1 MPAWTLIVP
10 LAVLAAGALLS
21 SLLSARPKAG
31 RAAAAM
37 AVWVA
42 AAVLLGTW
50 LATRAPIVAP
60 PSAFDTGAGVRLVL
74 RLDALTAV
82 LGLYLLVSV
91 ALLLTLVRVPSPA
104 LALLATA
111 ASLLTIS
118 AGGLLLAA
126 LGWGLA
132 LTLIRLML
140 GQAGAPLS
148 PLSRLRN
155 ELAWLLILAAGAD
168 VAGRAATEQFGDIP
182 VSAVGVA
189 TFAAVSAGA
198 AMGSGLVPWQ
208 PWTASLWRRASP
220 ELGAIAAAVIL
231 PLGFELL
238 LRLYQAG
245 GGRYPGSFGNLALA
259 TLGALVTVGAVL
271 RAQAATSR
279 AALLSELLPA
289 SAGFALLGVGLGT
302 PLGMAC
308 GVAALGESVLVGV
321 LAPILRRS
329 SSRAQAV
336 GLLAAAALPPSLGF
350 ALRLLVL
357 QAALE
362 AGEVYG
368 FLALLAAAAWIIQ
381 LAATAR
387 GLRLAD
393 DATATAARAARS
405 TAWVVV
411 AGLGLGGALA
421 AALLAYVAVPAA
433 AAIVHFDQTALTD
446 LPSAVES
453 AAGRWPAFGLG
464 FLIALAALAVVAAT
478 PRWQSPSRLAPQPLI
493 RPLWNV
499 VAERAM
505 ASLDVLEVPSE
516 FRVTG
521 WVAFDRGLTAA
532 TIWPWV
538 AATVLLALIAGR

>member
-10 LAVLAAGALLS
+10 LAILAAGALLS
-21 SLLSARPKAG
+21 RLASGRTPAARVVAAVAVW
-31 RAAAAM
+31 AAASTLL

-42 AAVLLGTW
+42 I
-50 LATRAPIVAP
+50 RAPVVTP
-60 PSAFDTGAGVRLVL
+60 QSGFDTGAGVRLVL
-74 RLDALTAV
+74 RLDALTAA

-91 ALLLTLVRVPSPA
+91 ALLLTLVRIPSPA

-126 LGWGLA
+126 LGWGLT

-140 GQAGAPLS
+140 SQAGAPPT

-189 TFAAVSAGA
+189 TFAAVAAGA

-208 PWTASLWRRASP
+208 PWTAALWRRATP

-231 PLGFELL
+231 PLGFDLL

-245 GGRYPGSFGNLALA
+245 GGHYPGNLANLALA
-259 TLGALVTVGAVL
+259 SLGVLVTLGAVL
-271 RAQAATSR
+271 RAQAAATR
-279 AALLSELLPA
+279 TGVLSELLPA

-308 GVAALGESVLVGV
+308 GIACLAEASLLTV
-321 LAPILRRS
+321 LAPLLRGSGARS
-329 SSRAQAV
+329 FPA
-336 GLLAAAALPPSLGF
+336 GLLAAAALPPALGF
-350 ALRLLVL
+350 AVRLLVL

-368 FLALLAAAAWIIQ
+368 FLAVLASLAWIVQ
-381 LAATAR
+381 LGATAR
-387 GLRLAD
+387 VMRMAGDAGSFTTSRSGAWFLAG
-393 DATATAARAARS
+393 A
-405 TAWVVV
+405 
-411 AGLGLGGALA
+411 LGLGGALV
-421 AALLAYVAVPAA
+421 AALLAYVAVPATG
-433 AAIVHFDQTALTD
+433 AIVHFDQTALTD
-446 LPSAVES
+446 LPSAAEM

-464 FLIALAALAVVAAT
+464 FLAAAGVVAVT
-478 PRWQSPSRLAPQPLI
+478 LGSRRWASPPTLAPEPLI
-493 RPLWNV
+493 RPLWRLA
-499 VAERAM
+499 AERAL
-505 ASLDVLEVPSE
+505 ATLDVLEMPAE
-516 FRVTG
+516 YRVTG
-521 WVAFDRGLTAA
+521 WAAFDRGLTSAA
-532 TIWPWV
+532 VWPWV
-538 AATVLLALIAGR
+538 AATALLALIAAR